1 MSSCAPAKAQGGKGG
16 NDGRLEECVSCKEDK
31 KKSEYSINQWKKAS
45 NRGGGRGR
53 RSSGSGGTVTCKACT
68 AEANAAGST
77 AMHGSNGATAA
88 RRETITIFGP
98 GRLLQGPLRPALPPR
113 ITCVAL
119 QWATAY
125 VQPIVDLPTWQA
137 QFFARAP
144 PRAVAAG
151 WFSAVSASTAAASTA
166 ALATSATTGS
176 AKTHRV
182 LVVGGGMSGALT
194 AHLLKRDA
202 AAACDGAAP
211 LHVTVWE
218 MARGAGGRMST
229 TRWGSPTETRANTG
243 AQYLSAARGGPRG
256 DLAKKLVGDA
266 MRAGLL
272 EGPLA
277 AKQVA
282 RHSRCFS
289 EKRGGGESSMD
300 EGGGQEGKDDFR
312 ATRGTSAVV
321 KHFVGAADAVQFETR
336 LQSLQHTRGGGGW
349 LATPNS
355 KGKASV
361 GRVADSS
368 QPGWK
373 GGTRNNPEE
382 FDAVVLAMPPKDA
395 ARVSGD
401 AKRVLRGVQQ
411 QTKHVQWHARFSVAL
426 WFMPRDAA
434 AAQAF
439 VAAASR
445 AHQAAP
451 GRAGILDAVV
461 VQAMPEDM
469 TANTHAKQTTRT
481 KLTGSVSVVIQSTAD
496 FWARHANVHAGGGR
510 GGGKQAGGGASAGRP
525 EQVTGKGRGAVQ
537 AAMLA
542 ALQALSPRLVM
553 PKPAH
558 VKMLNWRTS
567 QVKVPARLAAG
578 DGACVVASR
587 EPILVLAGDWCTES
601 SFEGCANSAQAAADA
616 VRAALGWRGGTVDT
630 AVAAAAPAASEE
642 KREDVSNEGS
652 GAESKRAAVDVAAA
666 AAAAA
671 VASTDLA
678 ERQRELL
685 AFVARYRRG
694 RVFLA
699 DHSYVAGVLKAAM
712 RVLGAEAPDVEVN
725 GDLLTAAF
733 DTSGVRVEEEEEEGG
748 AGARTHSGGGGGGG
762 GQGGRGMVGV
772 TVYGACFWY
781 DLGSP
786 PASFWGFVTFSYLAP
801 LIAAPRRF

>member
-1 MSSCAPAKAQGGKGG
+1 
-16 NDGRLEECVSCKEDK
+16 
-31 KKSEYSINQWKKAS
+31 
-45 NRGGGRGR
+45 
-53 RSSGSGGTVTCKACT
+53 
-68 AEANAAGST
+68 
-77 AMHGSNGATAA
+77 MHGSNGATAA
-88 RRETITIFGP
+88 RRDTSTIFGP
-98 GRLLQGPLRPALPPR
+98 GRLLRGSLPPALPPR

-125 VQPIVDLPTWQA
+125 VQPAVDLPTWQA

-144 PRAVAAG
+144 PRAVAAS
-151 WFSAVSASTAAASTA
+151 WFSAASASTAAAASTTA
-166 ALATSATTGS
+166 AAAALTALTASATTAS
-176 AKTHRV
+176 AKSRRV

-256 DLAKKLVGDA
+256 ELAKKLVGDA

-277 AKQVA
+277 AEQVA

-300 EGGGQEGKDDFR
+300 EGGAQEVKDDFR

-321 KHFVGAADAVQFETR
+321 KHFLGAADAVQFETR
-336 LQSLQHTRGGGGW
+336 LQALRHTRGGGGGW

-401 AKRVLRGVQQ
+401 AKRVLQGVQQ
-411 QTKHVQWHARFSVAL
+411 QTKHVQWLARFSVAL

-461 VQAMPEDM
+461 VQAMPEEL
-469 TANTHAKQTTRT
+469 TANTHAKQQTMRT

-510 GGGKQAGGGASAGRP
+510 GGGKQSGGGASAGRP

-587 EPILVLAGDWCTES
+587 EPSLVLAGDWCTES
-601 SFEGCANSAQAAADA
+601 SFEGCASSAQAAADA
-616 VRAALGWRGGTVDT
+616 VRAALGWRGGTADT

-642 KREDVSNEGS
+642 KREDVSNDGS
-652 GAESKRAAVDVAAA
+652 GGESKRGVSNDDIDAAA
-666 AAAAA
+666 AALAA
-671 VASTDLA
+671 TDLA

-725 GDLLTAAF
+725 GDLMTAAF
-733 DTSGVRVEEEEEEGG
+733 DTSGVRVEEEEEGG
-748 AGARTHSGGGGGGG
+748 AGAGTQASSGTGTNGGGGEGKVA
-762 GQGGRGMVGV
+762 R
-772 TVYGACFWY
+772 
-781 DLGSP
+781 
-786 PASFWGFVTFSYLAP
+786 
-801 LIAAPRRF
+801 